1 MQASPQF
8 PGKLQSTPEYVHSNK
23 EEEEEEEEE
32 EEVDVDS
39 SESVIVINQVA
50 GRKGCMQWITR
61 DL

>member
-23 EEEEEEEEE
+23 EEEEEE

>member
-23 EEEEEEEEE
+23 EEEEEE

-50 GRKGCMQWITR
+50 GRKGCMQ
-61 DL
+61 